1 MKIKLAGIILLLTF
15 VCNGCA
21 LEKFTDK
28 PAVQTEDNT
37 YDTGYTKAS
46 VGNYDSA
53 DTAVIV
59 KKNESEKTITL
70 MNSVKG
76 RNYTLKYDGTTAIYD
91 KYKQPIALA
100 QIVPGDIVDV
110 TFMKMQKRLNSIKLS
125 ENAWVYENVDKF
137 EIGNNNKSIT
147 IGQEEYKLDENAA
160 VLSNGEQAEL
170 MELNARDTLIVK
182 GIDRTVYSIE
192 VGKGHGYLRLVNDEY
207 FIGGWIEVGQAL
219 IQPVTEGMLLAVPEG
234 TYQVLL
240 TNKGI
245 EGKKEVTIQRD
256 GEVELDVGDVKAEEA
271 KYGKIIFS
279 LSPSQ
284 ASLYID
290 GDKID
295 SIDMVSLE
303 YGIHQM
309 IVKADGY
316 KTITQYLKVGQELAS
331 IDIELEIIE
340 DEVKNDD
347 TDVIQVPGVSAN
359 TLSSNNTVNTVPNIS
374 GTSGSKVFVDAPSG
388 AEVYVD
394 GVYVGVSPVN
404 FAKKAGSHIIILRK
418 SGFQTKSYTIQ
429 LDSEIKDISYSFAD
443 LVQQ

>member
-1 MKIKLAGIILLLTF
+1 MKIKIAGIILLLTA
-15 VCNGCA
+15 VCSGCA
-21 LEKFTDK
+21 LERFTDK

-59 KKNESEKTITL
+59 KKNETEKTVTL

-76 RNYTLKYDGTTAIYD
+76 KKYTLKYDGTTTIYD

-100 QIVPGDIVDV
+100 QISPGDIVDV

-147 IGQEEYKLDENAA
+147 IGQEEYKLDENAT

-182 GIDRTVYSIE
+182 GIDRTVYSIA

-256 GEVELDVGDVKAEEA
+256 GEVELDVGDVKAQEA

-290 GDKID
+290 GDKIEN
-295 SIDMVSLE
+295 IDMVSLE

-347 TDVIQVPGVSAN
+347 TNVIEVPGVSAN

-374 GTSGSKVFVDAPSG
+374 GTVGSKVFIDAPSG

-394 GVYVGVSPVN
+394 GIYVGVSPVN
-404 FAKKAGSHIIILRK
+404 FTKKAGSHIIILRK